1 MGGDRGQQ
9 PFSWNHPLLSSLD
22 FCQEKDG
29 LPMVGYFGLL
39 RVRYRYLMLIFK
51 GWFLSERFKHVG
63 HLDPWTSSLWSLMK
77 TKQALHRLSIR
88 QTKRNTNM
96 PACRLTQV
104 YLQLFQH
111 SLVAKPWMRFYRGD
125 KIHQTEW
132 GILRLLHSRTIVFWQ
147 LAHKHQVVLLAISLL
162 GCVFPEMFLLFWVP
176 DGENHQH
183 QHNEFKQKDELL
195 CSLLK

>member
-162 GCVFPEMFLLFWVP
+162 GCVFPEMFLLF
-176 DGENHQH
+176 
-183 QHNEFKQKDELL
+183 
-195 CSLLK
+195 